1 MGIGN
6 NGNGFSFRNWRKQGG
21 LNVYENQLQVA
32 EEIRRK
38 RQLEELKKQEELKEK
53 QDRADDPN
61 YNPKTTQTNKEY
73 NDQYVQNDYTSKDDN
88 ARSRY

>member
-1 MGIGN
+1 MRIGN

-32 EEIRRK
+32 EEIRKK

-53 QDRADDPN
+53 QNRADDPN

-73 NDQYVQNDYTSKDDN
+73 NDQYV
-88 ARSRY
+88 